1 MTIALVIS
9 RIGMVMSQLLVINL
23 DEAVK
28 EALRRRA
35 RCHGRSMEEEA
46 RLILC
51 QATQSGVWSPSEPSP
66 GLGSRMAALF
76 AGLELE
82 EPIETWQ
89 GHEAEPADFSA

>member
-1 MTIALVIS
+1 MA
-9 RIGMVMSQLLVINL
+9 QLLVRNL

-51 QATQSGVWSPSEPSP
+51 QATQSGAWSSEETPP

-76 AGLELE
+76 AGCGLED
-82 EPIETWQ
+82 PIATWQ
-89 GHEAEPADFSA
+89 GLEAEPADFSA